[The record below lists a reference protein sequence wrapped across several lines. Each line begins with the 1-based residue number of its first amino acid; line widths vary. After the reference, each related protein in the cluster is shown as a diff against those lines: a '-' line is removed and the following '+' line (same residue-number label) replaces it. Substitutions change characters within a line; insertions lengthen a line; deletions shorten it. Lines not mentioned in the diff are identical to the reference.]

1 LLSDTQNVTV
11 NSIHVN
17 SLCEDIHK
25 NRSVVLNSI
34 LYEIVLSHQDSKL
47 ASDIGP
53 RYTRDKQAASFSCP
67 CCGSRLFIRK
77 GKRYRT
83 YKSALG
89 KSKIP
94 VLQVQCCC
102 CGYRFCPYKDEI
114 GLAFR
119 ARISQALL
127 QRQLELTCQIP
138 YRRAR
143 EFIAACLG
151 VSASCAK
158 VRKEIDRQAEQIRN
172 QPVSASG
179 EVVYDD
185 STKVKAGKKERGVS
199 IHLAIT
205 AKHGQSRE
213 GRRAINKRLL
223 FLKTGN
229 AEKIKKSLKALD
241 ARGIVHDGDMD
252 LSGCA
257 KHIQRCLWHLA
268 HQLKHFLWLDGVP
281 FEARWPYVNELIHI
295 LFWSVTV
302 KNMKD
307 QYSRF
312 IARLRKNGLLK
323 SYGHLKKAE
332 TELTTSRE
340 QGFAFHTT
348 TPVEREMREI
358 NRRADVGVRWS
369 IPGVENLLLVKT
381 HLMLNGP

>member
-34 LYEIVLSHQDSKL
+34 LYEIVLSHQDLKL
-47 ASDIGP
+47 VSELGP
-53 RYTRDKQAASFSCP
+53 RYTREKQAASF
-67 CCGSRLFIRK
+67 CCVICGRSYFIRK
-77 GKRYRT
+77 GKRYRM
-83 YKSALG
+83 YKSVLG

-94 VLQVQCCC
+94 VLQVQCCF
-102 CGYRFCPYKDEI
+102 CGHRFCPYKDEI
-114 GLAFR
+114 GLAYTE
-119 ARISQALL
+119 RISPALI

-138 YRRAR
+138 YWKAR
-143 EFIAACLG
+143 KVIDACLD
-151 VSASCAK
+151 VSASCATI
-158 VRKEIDRQAEQIRN
+158 RKEIDHQAEQIRSR
-172 QPVSASG
+172 PVSAAG

-199 IHLAIT
+199 IHLAVT
-205 AKHGQSRE
+205 AKPGKPRG
-213 GRRAINKRLL
+213 GRNTMRKRLL
-223 FLKTGN
+223 FLKTGD
-229 AEKIKKSLKALD
+229 AGSIKKSLKALK
-241 ARGIVHDGDMD
+241 AKGIVHDGDMD

-257 KHIQRCLWHLA
+257 KNIQRCLWHLV
-268 HQLKHFLWLDGVP
+268 HQLKHFLWLDDVP
-281 FEARWPYVNELIHI
+281 FEDRKPYVKELIQI

-302 KNMKD
+302 NMMKD

-312 IARLRKNGLLK
+312 IARLRENGLYK

-348 TPVEREMREI
+348 ASVEREMREI